1 MKSIEVSSR
10 TNPLLIV
17 HNQEEIKLYVNIPP
31 FPPPPPSKNRYFRY
45 FRKLI
50 LPFRDTIDIRK

>member
-31 FPPPPPSKNRYFRY
+31 FPPPPP
-45 FRKLI
+45 RKT
-50 LPFRDTIDIRK
+50 DTFDTFEN

>member
-31 FPPPPPSKNRYFRY
+31 PPPPLEKQILSILSKINSP
-45 FRKLI
+45 I
-50 LPFRDTIDIRK
+50 P

>member
-31 FPPPPPSKNRYFRY
+31 PPLEKQILSILSKINSP
-45 FRKLI
+45 I
-50 LPFRDTIDIRK
+50 P